1 MTTASFETKFCIGD
15 EIFKRDNVIS
25 WANGA
30 ANFPKL
36 YKISLIDIRVEAVS
50 NKHSKNIGYRAT
62 GGEYIAEEFA
72 IAKGDAKATA
82 IQHLSARLSS
92 VAAHLME
99 EMP

>member
-1 MTTASFETKFCIGD
+1 MAIFESRFNVGD

-62 GGEYIAEEFA
+62 GGEYIAEEDA
-72 IAKGDAKATA
+72 ISKVDAKATA

-92 VAAHLME
+92 VAAHPMP

>member
-1 MTTASFETKFCIGD
+1 MAIFESKFDIGD

-25 WANGA
+25 WANGTT
-30 ANFPKL
+30 NFPKL

-62 GGEYIAEEFA
+62 GGEYIAEEDA
-72 IAKGDAKATA
+72 ISKVDAKATA

-92 VAAHLME
+92 VWIE
-99 EMP
+99 